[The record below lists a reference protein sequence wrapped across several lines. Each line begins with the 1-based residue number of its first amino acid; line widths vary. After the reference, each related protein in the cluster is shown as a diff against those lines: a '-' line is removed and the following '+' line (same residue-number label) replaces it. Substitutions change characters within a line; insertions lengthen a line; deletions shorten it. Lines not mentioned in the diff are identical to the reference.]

1 MLFLDFSFDLC
12 FINFHHLATP
22 SFSPLSVSLLPPP
35 LTPIISLFLSL
46 SLTPPSLSLLLLLS
60 LSLSL
65 LPLSHSSFSSLSH
78 SSLSLPLSCLSLLP
92 IPNYQ
97 YIIAADLGA
106 GFGLVNIVLH
116 RFLFNLQVH
125 LNASSSA
132 EFEESKNGKMSK
144 PKNCDDHLFS
154 SPFQPEQKS
163 FQMDQ
168 EEDLFGG

>member
-60 LSLSL
+60 PSSFSSLSL
-65 LPLSHSSFSSLSH
+65 LLLLSH

-125 LNASSSA
+125 LNASSFA